1 MNNQILCFY
10 KNTTN
15 QLQIARI
22 SAIFTANE
30 CFEQIVFPGEQLFFK
45 ARPDAEL
52 KIDTDTKT
60 GVIQTNKILCLY
72 LKVLGED

>member
-15 QLQIARI
+15 QLQIAR
-22 SAIFTANE
+22 NE
-30 CFEQIVFPGEQLFFK
+30 CFEQVVFPGEQLLFK
-45 ARPDAEL
+45 ARPDTEL

-60 GVIQTNKILCLY
+60 GVIKTSKILCLY